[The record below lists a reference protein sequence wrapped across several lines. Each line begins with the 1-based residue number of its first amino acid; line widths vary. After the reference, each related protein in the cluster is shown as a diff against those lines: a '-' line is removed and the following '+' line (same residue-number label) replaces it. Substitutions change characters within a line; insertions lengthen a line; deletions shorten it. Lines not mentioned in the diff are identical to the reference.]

1 MQSTEVYGA
10 KCRSL
15 RCKVQQRV
23 RKTTK
28 KSSTEKGFPSYA
40 ALEEI
45 MKSSMF
51 FLRIFRRFVPEN
63 TTDYLNERP
72 DSGLP
77 LTGIPGRVP

>member
-10 KCRSL
+10 KCGSF

-23 RKTTK
+23 RKATK

-40 ALEEI
+40 APEEI